1 VNALDK
7 QLMLPAVLLFLAAVI
22 FAGALVWH
30 DTVGTKN
37 AQTTTPN
44 VAAPVSNVASS
55 ESNIPHFA
63 AGNINGT
70 ITAVSVTKMTM
81 AVAQPDSTSGPVNTI
96 VMVDSDTQI
105 YTIGA
110 LKVQ

>member
-1 VNALDK
+1 
-7 QLMLPAVLLFLAAVI
+7 M
-22 FAGALVWH
+22 WH

-81 AVAQPDSTSGPVNTI
+81 AVAQLAQLHQRAGEHDRYGR
-96 VMVDSDTQI
+96 
-105 YTIGA
+105 
-110 LKVQ
+110 L